1 MLCQEGCEGCT
12 IRRSRRF
19 REILEGFGS
28 RREDNRGS
36 ANSEIGNSSRRISKA
51 EGTKGI
57 LNIARYVKSP
67 IKPDVKIAELVG
79 TRRELVNLR
88 TV

>member
-1 MLCQEGCEGCT
+1 M
-12 IRRSRRF
+12 RDVP
-19 REILEGFGS
+19 LEGAEDFVRSS
-28 RREDNRGS
+28 RVLEVGEEDNRGS

-57 LNIARYVKSP
+57 LNIARYVKSS

>member
-1 MLCQEGCEGCT
+1 M
-12 IRRSRRF
+12 RDVP
-19 REILEGFGS
+19 LEGAEDFVRSS
-28 RREDNRGS
+28 RVLEVGEDNRGS